1 MAVLEKPLFTLTAKD
16 FEFQTFCT
24 GGAGGQHR
32 NAKQNGVRC
41 IHKASG
47 ARAEHRD
54 GRDQYRNKQEA
65 FAKCA
70 QTPVFQAWHRTEVAR
85 RLGQIRDLDRKV
97 DEMMKD
103 ENLKVETF
111 AESTR

>member
-1 MAVLEKPLFTLTAKD
+1 MKEKQLLFSLTAKD

-41 IHKASG
+41 IHLASG

-54 GRDQYRNKQEA
+54 GRDQRKNKEEA
-65 FAKCA
+65 FRKCCE
-70 QTPVFQAWHRTEVAR
+70 TPEFKAWHRMECMR
-85 RLGQIRDLDRKV
+85 RLGQLKDIDRIV
-97 DEMMKD
+97 DEQML
-103 ENLKVETF
+103 EHNLMIEET
-111 AESTR
+111 AHDNR

>member
-1 MAVLEKPLFTLTAKD
+1 MSEREKQLLFTLSAKD

-41 IHKASG
+41 IHIASG

-54 GRDQYRNKQEA
+54 GRDQVRNKRAA
-65 FAKCA
+65 FEKCA
-70 QTPVFQAWHRTEVAR
+70 ESPTFKAWHRTEVAR
-85 RLGQIRDLDRKV
+85 RLGQLDGIDQRV
-97 DEMMKD
+97 DEMMRE
-103 ENLKVETF
+103 ENLRIEVGVEL
-111 AESTR
+111 